1 MFGNHEDLLSTIDIQ
16 SIQDA
21 IDELKEERSDLNIIH
36 RTISITDGIIM
47 LLEITGQGG
56 SHMMESQL
64 EYRYGYIAISNAAPG
79 YNDKNEEVVI
89 ENMIEYD
96 GDNQHQRD
104 ALFEY
109 FKSTILN
116 QMYLIRRLYSGYNE
130 NTQQE
135 EAYDEQESTKK
146 ERKVAVSSARQNR
159 NLPPL
164 SYEQSSLPPLSTPE
178 KSVEPLDTDNV
189 ESLEAEP
196 LDTLEAE
203 PLEEKPEEF
212 RNEDTLD
219 GPFLHEDNNV
229 QAHQVA
235 EVENSL
241 NEDPLQMDDQE
252 ENLPEDKLYY
262 PEDSVKSFMD
272 DFDAFYAV
280 DAENIN
286 GRSATNIDQ
295 KEDDDKQKESR
306 NKRKPFKGMFT

>member
-79 YNDKNEEVVI
+79 YNDQNEEVVI
-89 ENMIEYD
+89 ENMLEYD

-109 FKSTILN
+109 FKSTVLN

-135 EAYDEQESTKK
+135 ETYDEQESTKK

-203 PLEEKPEEF
+203 PLEEKPEEL

-229 QAHQVA
+229 QTYQVA
-235 EVENSL
+235 EVEDSL

-252 ENLPEDKLYY
+252 GDLPEDKLYY
-262 PEDSVKSFMD
+262 HEDSVKSFMD
-272 DFDAFYAV
+272 DFDTFYAV

-286 GRSATNIDQ
+286 GKSATNIDQ
-295 KEDDDKQKESR
+295 KKDDDKQEGSR

>member
-79 YNDKNEEVVI
+79 YNDQNEEVVI
-89 ENMIEYD
+89 ENMLEYD

-109 FKSTILN
+109 FKSTVLN

-135 EAYDEQESTKK
+135 ETYDEQESTKK

-164 SYEQSSLPPLSTPE
+164 SYEQSSLPPLSTPK

-203 PLEEKPEEF
+203 PLEEKPEEL

-219 GPFLHEDNNV
+219 DPFLHEDNNI

-235 EVENSL
+235 DVEDSF
-241 NEDPLQMDDQE
+241 NEDTLQMDDQE
-252 ENLPEDKLYY
+252 EDLPEDKLYY
-262 PEDSVKSFMD
+262 PEDSAKSFMD

-286 GRSATNIDQ
+286 GKSATNIDQ

>member
-79 YNDKNEEVVI
+79 YNDQNEEVVI
-89 ENMIEYD
+89 ENMLEYD

-109 FKSTILN
+109 FKSTVLN

-135 EAYDEQESTKK
+135 DTYDEQESTKK

-203 PLEEKPEEF
+203 PLEEKPEEL

-219 GPFLHEDNNV
+219 DPFLHEDNNI

-235 EVENSL
+235 DVEDSF
-241 NEDPLQMDDQE
+241 NEDTLQMDDQE
-252 ENLPEDKLYY
+252 GDLPEDKLYY
-262 PEDSVKSFMD
+262 HEDSVKSFMD
-272 DFDAFYAV
+272 DFDTFYAV

-286 GRSATNIDQ
+286 GKSATNIDQ